1 MKTSP
6 LIAALRAPV
15 LHALLPLLAAVALTA
30 CGQRGPLMLPQPP
43 APLPKPAGYDKAQQ
57 PAEQS
62 QNKPAQAPAQQ

>member
-6 LIAALRAPV
+6 LIVARRALLMPVLVPILAAL
-15 LHALLPLLAAVALTA
+15 ALTA

-57 PAEQS
+57 QPAPQ
-62 QNKPAQAPAQQ
+62 PAQTPAQQ